1 MGERVN
7 GMKFY
12 SQQKEDEF
20 IYANFINQKNTDGKF
35 LEMGAMDG
43 VTYSNTKFFEDELGF
58 SGVLIEPV
66 SKMFKQLVKNRPNC
80 HTFNCAVSTKEGS
93 VEMIGDGATAGIIN
107 TMSDAFRQRWH
118 SNTKKINMTK
128 TRRLGGILHEAEIEY
143 IDFWSLD
150 VEGAEYD
157 VLQTMNWDIPI
168 YVMEIE
174 LNGDDRD
181 KDEKCRKI
189 LKEVGMKFHS
199 KVGTNLKNDIWW
211 NENYF
216 RKDLLFRD

>member
-1 MGERVN
+1 
-7 GMKFY
+7 MKFY
-12 SQQKEDEF
+12 SQQKEDKF
-20 IYANFINQKNTDGKF
+20 IYDNFINQKTTDGKF

-43 VTYSNTKFFEDELGF
+43 IKYSNTKFFEDELGF

-66 SKMFKQLVKNRPNC
+66 SKMFKKLVKNRPNC
-80 HTFNCAVSTKEGS
+80 NTYNCAVSTKDGS
-93 VEMIGDGATAGIIN
+93 VEIIGNGATAGIVD
-107 TMSDAFRQRWH
+107 TMSDSFRNRWH
-118 SNTKKINMTK
+118 SKTKEINMIETC
-128 TRRLGGILHEAEIEY
+128 RLDSILHEAEIEY

-157 VLQTMNWDIPI
+157 VLQTMDWSIPI

-174 LNGDDRD
+174 LNRDDLD

-199 KVGTNLKNDIWW
+199 KIGKNLKNDIWW

-216 RKDLLFRD
+216 RKDLLFKD

>member
-1 MGERVN
+1 
-7 GMKFY
+7 MKFY

-80 HTFNCAVSTKEGS
+80 HTFNCAVSTKEGH
-93 VEMIGDGATAGIIN
+93 VEMIGDWSTSSMSH
-107 TMSDAFRQRWH
+107 TMSDAFRKRWH
-118 SNTKKINMTK
+118 PKTKHINMVK
-128 TRRLGGILHEAEIEY
+128 TRRLDDILHEAEIEY

-150 VEGAEYD
+150 VECGEYD

-174 LNGDDRD
+174 LSVNEPSDCDRND
-181 KDEKCRKI
+181 KCRKI
-189 LKEVGMKFHS
+189 LKDAGMSFHS
-199 KVGTNLKNDIWW
+199 AEIGNNPGENEFWW